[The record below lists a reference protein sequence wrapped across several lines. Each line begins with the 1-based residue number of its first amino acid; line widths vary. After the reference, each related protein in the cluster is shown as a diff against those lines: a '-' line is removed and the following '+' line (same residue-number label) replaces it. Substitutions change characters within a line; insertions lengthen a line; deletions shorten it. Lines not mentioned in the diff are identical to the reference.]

1 MDLQDAALFKTQC
14 YLNGQWCDADS
25 AATFEV
31 TNPANGAVIA
41 HVPNM
46 SAAEAER
53 AVAAA
58 QQALPAWKNTP
69 AKARAQILR
78 RWFELM
84 IAHQH
89 DLGVILTS
97 EQGKPLA
104 EAVGEVVYGA
114 NYFEWYA
121 EEGKR
126 IYGDT
131 IPATHPSHRII
142 VSKEPIGVCTAITP
156 WDFPSAMIARKAAP
170 ALAAGCTF
178 VIRPASQTPLSA
190 LAIAELAHR
199 AGVPAGVFNVITGGS
214 TAIGKVLTED
224 ARVKKFSF
232 TGSTEVGRKLLAQC
246 AGTVKKVTMELG
258 GNAPFIVFDDADVD
272 AAVKGAI
279 SCKFRNAGQTC
290 VCANR
295 IYVQSGIY
303 EVFVEK
309 FAAAVAQFQL
319 GNGLDAGVNFGP
331 LIDQAALD
339 KVEAHLADAIA
350 QGGSVVCGGQP
361 HALGGLFFAPT
372 VLKDA
377 HAGMKV
383 AREETFG
390 PLAPVFRFETEAEVL
405 AAANDTEYGLAAY
418 FYSRDIGR
426 IVRMS
431 EGLEY
436 GMVGVNSGMI
446 SNEAAPFGGV
456 KQSGLGREGSK
467 YGIEDYLE
475 LKYVVVAGIDH

>member
-1 MDLQDAALFKTQC
+1 M
-14 YLNGQWCDADS
+14 
-25 AATFEV
+25 
-31 TNPANGAVIA
+31 
-41 HVPNM
+41 
-46 SAAEAER
+46 
-53 AVAAA
+53 
-58 QQALPAWKNTP
+58 
-69 AKARAQILR
+69 
-78 RWFELM
+78 
-84 IAHQH
+84 
-89 DLGVILTS
+89 
-97 EQGKPLA
+97 
-104 EAVGEVVYGA
+104 
-114 NYFEWYA
+114 
-121 EEGKR
+121 
-126 IYGDT
+126 
-131 IPATHPSHRII
+131 
-142 VSKEPIGVCTAITP
+142 
-156 WDFPSAMIARKAAP
+156 
-170 ALAAGCTF
+170 
-178 VIRPASQTPLSA
+178 
-190 LAIAELAHR
+190 
-199 AGVPAGVFNVITGGS
+199 
-214 TAIGKVLTED
+214 
-224 ARVKKFSF
+224 
-232 TGSTEVGRKLLAQC
+232 
-246 AGTVKKVTMELG
+246 KKVTMELG